1 MGRMETV
8 RCADFSATA
17 VKRGRTSHSLDTT
30 HSSLKIAT
38 LYNFGGESW
47 REIQFAL
54 VERDTICSVVR
65 DTICCLVVR
74 DKILFCLVERDTICC
89 LVEKLERRTIL
100 VGSDSIWVPWCQIKF
115 FAHFVLKI
123 LDMSSLV
130 SKVI

>member
-1 MGRMETV
+1 MERV
-8 RCADFSATA
+8 GER
-17 VKRGRTSHSLDTT
+17 
-30 HSSLKIAT
+30 
-38 LYNFGGESW
+38 YNLLGGEIQLVVGERYNLLGGESW

-100 VGSDSIWVPWCQIKF
+100 VGSDSI
-115 FAHFVLKI
+115 
-123 LDMSSLV
+123 
-130 SKVI
+130 